1 MNKDILRNG
10 DVISSVVLAA
20 LGVYIV
26 MEARHWNYAGED
38 GPGPAFFPIWYGI
51 IMLGLSLALIAMTI
65 VSRPKAET
73 PDWPGIRRALI
84 TWAAFAI
91 CAVLMGWLGF
101 MLAFAILTF
110 FMVAFVFRQP
120 VLQAGIIAVCTALG
134 FYLVFPLALSVALPT
149 GVFGF

>member
-1 MNKDILRNG
+1 VTKDILRNG
-10 DVISSVVLAA
+10 DVISSAVLAA
-20 LGVYIV
+20 LGIYIV
-26 MEARHWNYAGED
+26 MEARHWTYVGED

-65 VSRPKAET
+65 VNRPKAET
-73 PDWPGIRRALI
+73 PDWQGIGRALI

-101 MLAFAILTF
+101 LIAFALLTF
-110 FMVAFVFRQP
+110 FMITFVFRQSP
-120 VLQAGIIAVCTALG
+120 VTAAVAAVLTAAG